1 MEEAFEKLARDAGL
15 CEEEM
20 AELIRLF
27 VDSAATDIRRLER
40 FLASK
45 QVPEARRRL
54 HSLKGAGINLNL
66 ERLARYCEHAE
77 AALDNHCCEDAAE
90 AVIQIK
96 QIVENLYADS
106 VGREYPTSS

>member
-27 VDSAATDIRRLER
+27 IDSAVTDIRRLEG
-40 FLASK
+40 FLAAR

-66 ERLARYCEHAE
+66 KRFTRYCEYAE
-77 AALDNHCCEDAAE
+77 AALDDHCCEDAVK
-90 AVIQIK
+90 AVIQLK
-96 QIVENLYADS
+96 RIVENLYAEAA
-106 VGREYPTSS
+106 GREYPPAF